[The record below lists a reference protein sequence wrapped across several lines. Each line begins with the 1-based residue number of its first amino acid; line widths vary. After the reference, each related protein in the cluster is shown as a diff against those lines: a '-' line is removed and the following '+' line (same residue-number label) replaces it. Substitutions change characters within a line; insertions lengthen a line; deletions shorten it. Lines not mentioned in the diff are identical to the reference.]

1 MAGGNFEQRSEGTIL
16 KGPYEIADGVLT
28 LNFEGLQP
36 STATIDVEN
45 GYIKLNGLYLVKDG
59 YTIPMPEPMP
69 EE

>member
-1 MAGGNFEQRSEGTIL
+1 MLFRS
-16 KGPYEIADGVLT
+16 IADGVLT